1 MGRGP
6 SLGVGN
12 LASLQ
17 FPPILL
23 IPLIRRGLSV
33 AVRWKPR
40 CKVAARRTSV
50 NYRRPIL
57 RSRGVV
63 RAIEIVAT
71 LGTAA
76 LFSYLIL
83 QTRW

>member
-6 SLGVGN
+6 SLGVGKLPLPRFSLILSIVLILGN
-12 LASLQ
+12 LLEPAY
-17 FPPILL
+17 
-23 IPLIRRGLSV
+23 
-33 AVRWKPR
+33 WKPR
-40 CKVAARRTSV
+40 CKVPARRTSV